1 MKLSRRHILGSM
13 AGAALAAPGV
23 LRAQERF
30 PARPVRLVVPFP
42 PAGPTD
48 LVGRL
53 VAQRLRDAWQQP
65 VVVENRPGASGTTGS
80 QVVAQSA
87 PDGYTLVLG
96 NNASHGAYELL
107 NPRQAPYQTLRDFAP
122 VALVGLAQLIM
133 IVNANVPARNMQ
145 EFVAYARANP
155 GRLNYASAA
164 FGSATHFACEL
175 LKLSTGIT
183 MEHVPFNGA
192 APALLALA
200 NGDVHVYMGGVSS
213 IQALVADGRARAIA
227 AVSDQRVPQMPDLPT
242 TAEQGLPGLSWD
254 SWYGLLAPARVP
266 TAILDKINADARQV
280 LDGQEVYAQL
290 QRYGMERKLGT
301 RAEFETAVRNE
312 IERTARV
319 VRDANIR
326 VE

>member
-1 MKLSRRHILGSM
+1 MGFSRRQVLGT
-13 AGAALAAPGV
+13 LAAAAVSGPAIV
-23 LRAQERF
+23 HAQERF
-30 PARPVRLVVPFP
+30 PSRPVRLIVPFP

-53 VAQRLRDAWQQP
+53 VAQRLREPWQQP

-80 QVVAQSA
+80 QVAAQSA

-96 NNASHGAYELL
+96 NNASHGAYEIL

-122 VALVGLAQLIM
+122 VALVGFAQLIM
-133 IVNANVPARNMQ
+133 IVNSNLPVRNMA

-164 FGSATHFACEL
+164 FGSATHLACEL
-175 LKLSTGIT
+175 LKLNTGIT

-213 IQALVADGRARAIA
+213 VQALVNDGRARAIA

-242 TAEQGLPGLSWD
+242 TTEQGLPGLAWD

-266 TAILDKINADARQV
+266 VPILDKINADARAA
-280 LDGQEVYAQL
+280 LDGPEVYAQL
-290 QRYGMERKLGT
+290 QRYGMERKLGS
-301 RAEFETAVRNE
+301 RAEFETAVRGE
-312 IERTARV
+312 IERTTRV
-319 VRDANIR
+319 VRAANIR